1 MKLVE
6 GVSIMEITGSQA
18 IVKSLI
24 KEGAELIFGY
34 PGGAIMPTYDAL
46 YDAQD
51 QLHHVLV
58 RHEQGAIHAAVGY
71 ARVTGKVGVCI
82 ATSGPG
88 ATNLIT
94 GIADALID
102 SIPVVCITGQV
113 FSTLLGSDAFQEAD
127 IIGISVPA
135 TKWNYQITD
144 ADEIPAVFAKAFEI
158 ARSGKPGPVLIDVTK
173 DAQAGMMKYLEAKPN
188 PRARWLKKPVINDS
202 DIKKAAQ
209 IINEAKQPILI
220 VGHGV
225 MISGAENE
233 IMALA
238 EKTNMPVVS
247 TLLGLSA
254 FPVKHLLYKGMLG
267 MHGNYAANILCNQAD
282 VVIAVG
288 MRFDD
293 RVTGNLSNYLN
304 DAKVIHIEV
313 DQAEIDK
320 NVRAEV
326 GILAD
331 AKEALQKLLP
341 YISEETYPAWHQTF
355 QEHHQKEIDT
365 VISKE
370 TKPKLGQIKMAEAV
384 ALLSDKTNGEAVI
397 VTDVGQHQM
406 ISARY
411 YEFKKT
417 NSHLTSGG
425 LGTMGFA
432 LPAAIGAKMG
442 VPDREVIAI
451 AGDGGFQMNIQELA
465 VLKQEGVA
473 LKMVILNNGYL
484 GMVRQWQELF
494 FEKRYSFTKMLSPDF
509 VAVAKG
515 YGLDGRSV
523 STRQELGSA
532 LDEMLASKE
541 AFLLEIMVEQQENVF
556 PMVPTG
562 MSISDT
568 KLSYGEA

>member
-1 MKLVE
+1 V
-6 GVSIMEITGSQA
+6 
-18 IVKSLI
+18 
-24 KEGAELIFGY
+24 
-34 PGGAIMPTYDAL
+34 
-46 YDAQD
+46 
-51 QLHHVLV
+51 
-58 RHEQGAIHAAVGY
+58 
-71 ARVTGKVGVCI
+71 
-82 ATSGPG
+82 
-88 ATNLIT
+88 
-94 GIADALID
+94 
-102 SIPVVCITGQV
+102 
-113 FSTLLGSDAFQEAD
+113 
-127 IIGISVPA
+127 
-135 TKWNYQITD
+135 TD
-144 ADEIPAVFAKAFEI
+144 AAEIPAVFAKAFEI
-158 ARSGKPGPVLIDVTK
+158 ARSGKPGPVLVDVTK
-173 DAQAGMMKYLEAKPN
+173 DAQAGMMKYLAPKFN
-188 PRARWLKKPVINDS
+188 PKARWLRKALINDS
-202 DIKKAAQ
+202 EVKRAAQ
-209 IINEAKQPILI
+209 IINDAKQPILI

-254 FPVKHLLYKGMLG
+254 FPVAHPLYNGMLG

-304 DAKVIHIEV
+304 DAKIIHIEV

-331 AKEALQKLLP
+331 AKEALQALLP
-341 YISEETYPAWHQTF
+341 YISEETYPVWHKTF
-355 QEHHQKEIDT
+355 AEHHQKEVDT
-365 VISKE
+365 VILNE
-370 TKPKLGQIKMAEAV
+370 TKPTSGQIKMAEAV
-384 ALLSDKTNGEAVI
+384 ALLSDKTNGEAII

-442 VPDREVIAI
+442 APDREVIAI

-523 STRQELGSA
+523 STRQELSGA
-532 LDEMLASKE
+532 FDEMLASKE
-541 AFLLEIMVEQQENVF
+541 AFLLEIKVEQQENVF
-556 PMVPTG
+556 PMVPSG

-568 KLSYGEA
+568 KLSCGEA

>member
-1 MKLVE
+1 VE
-6 GVSIMEITGSQA
+6 GVGIMEITGSQA

-46 YDAQD
+46 YDVQD

-173 DAQAGMMKYLEAKPN
+173 DAQAGIMKYLEAKPN
-188 PRARWLKKPVINDS
+188 PKARWLRKALINDS
-202 DIKKAAQ
+202 EVKKAAQ
-209 IINEAKQPILI
+209 IINDAKQPILI

-254 FPVKHLLYKGMLG
+254 FPVKHPLYKGMLG
-267 MHGNYAANILCNQAD
+267 MHGNYAANVLCNQAD

-304 DAKVIHIEV
+304 DAKIIHIEV

-331 AKEALQKLLP
+331 AKEALQKLIP
-341 YISEETYPAWHQTF
+341 HIAEATYPAWHQVF
-355 QEHHQKEIDT
+355 GEHHQKEIDM
-365 VISKE
+365 VILKE
-370 TKPKLGQIKMAEAV
+370 TKPKSGQIKMAEAV
-384 ALLSDKTNGEAVI
+384 ALLSQKTNGEAII

-442 VPDREVIAI
+442 APDREVIAI

-494 FEKRYSFTKMLSPDF
+494 FEKRYSFTKILSPDF

-523 STRQELGSA
+523 STRQELSSA
-532 LDEMLASKE
+532 FDEMLASKE
-541 AFLLEIMVEQQENVF
+541 AFLLEITVEQQENVF

-568 KLSYGEA
+568 KLSYGET